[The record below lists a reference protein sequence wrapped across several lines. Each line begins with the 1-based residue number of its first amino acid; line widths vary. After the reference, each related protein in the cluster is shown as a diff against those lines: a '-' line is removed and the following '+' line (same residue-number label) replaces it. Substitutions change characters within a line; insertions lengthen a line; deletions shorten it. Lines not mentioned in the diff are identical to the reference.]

1 MKSQRVQR
9 GCRRGIKNILT
20 SSPHLVRAKIREWRC
35 QLVHKEGKR
44 VAFSGVEPDF
54 LRPLEMELS
63 RIGASR
69 ENQRNSRQTHIRRHH
84 KDVIFMIAN
93 SRI

>member
-9 GCRRGIKNILT
+9 GCRRGSKNILT

-35 QLVHKEGKR
+35 QLVHKEEKR
-44 VAFSGVEPDF
+44 VAFSGVERDF

-63 RIGASR
+63 WLGASR
-69 ENQRNSRQTHIRRHH
+69 ENQRKQLSDTNLS
-84 KDVIFMIAN
+84 
-93 SRI
+93 